1 MQKDQ
6 YGSVQC
12 TIKAE
17 IKSIWSDII
26 KENSNM
32 NSASVDQVEETVES
46 QSSLK
51 TKQPKILSFMA
62 QKMRE
67 TMKHMVSLVTS
78 FLTFQKEFQSLC
90 SVQIIS
96 TKWIAKF
103 NIKGVVIICTLLL
116 IDFEEKQAHKNTVV
130 S

>member
-1 MQKDQ
+1 
-6 YGSVQC
+6 
-12 TIKAE
+12 
-17 IKSIWSDII
+17 
-26 KENSNM
+26 M

-51 TKQPKILSFMA
+51 TKQPEILSFMA

-67 TMKHMVSLVTS
+67 TIKHMVSLVTS

-90 SVQIIS
+90 IVQIIS

-116 IDFEEKQAHKNTVV
+116 IDYEE
-130 S
+130 